1 MNREGARPRAAAVI
15 IAVLLVVA
23 GEIAAQGSLDYQTS
37 DFFCLYH
44 GARSLV
50 LGHDPY
56 DSAWWQSV
64 TGGLHPDPWR
74 GQLPSSCAVR
84 YAYPLWTAL
93 AMVPFGALPL
103 DIAAPAWMILSIGA
117 TVFGVRALW
126 RSVGGTRENAALFA
140 ALVFT
145 SQPFWLLLITGQMTG
160 IMLGLSGALAISL
173 ARARETRAGV
183 ALALLALKPQLVV
196 LTIPVILLRALSDR
210 RRRLVASAV
219 LAAVAM
225 IAVPMVFVPSWL
237 LEWIGQEGPSRLRV
251 AGLLPTAW
259 GFSADVLGD
268 PLWGAVLA
276 VALLA
281 ACLAIARRGL
291 DALALLA
298 LSIPLSLVVTPHAWS
313 YDFLL
318 LAGPWA
324 YVLARARR
332 PRAAGTSALFAA
344 SVFVASTL
352 PWLLYALAF
361 TRGGETLSVVVPAAT
376 ALLVAAAARIQPRLP
391 RSQAARSRARV

>member
-1 MNREGARPRAAAVI
+1 MNREGARLRATAVVV
-15 IAVLLVVA
+15 AVLLVVA
-23 GEIAAQGSLDYQTS
+23 GAIAAQGSLNYQTS

-56 DSAWWQSV
+56 DSVWWQSV

-74 GQLPSSCAVR
+74 GQLASSCNVR

-103 DIAAPAWMILSIGA
+103 DIAAPAWMSLAIGA
-117 TVFGVRALW
+117 TVFGARALW
-126 RSVGGTRENAALFA
+126 RSFGGRRENAALFA

-160 IMLGLSGALAISL
+160 VMLGLSGALALSL
-173 ARARETRAGV
+173 AHVREARAGV
-183 ALALLALKPQLVV
+183 SLALLAFKPQLVV
-196 LTIPVILLRALSDR
+196 LTIPLILLRALSDR

-219 LAAVAM
+219 LAGLAM
-225 IAVPMVFVPSWL
+225 IAVPMILVPGWL
-237 LEWIGQEGPSRLRV
+237 LEWLGEEGPSRLRV

-259 GFSADVLGD
+259 GFSADLLGN
-268 PLWGAVLA
+268 PIWGAVLA

-281 ACLAIARRGL
+281 ACFAIARRGL

-318 LAGPWA
+318 LAGGWA

-332 PRAAGTSALFAA
+332 PRAAGARALFAA
-344 SVFVASTL
+344 TVFVASPL
-352 PWLLYALAF
+352 PWLLYAVAF
-361 TRGGETLSVVVPAAT
+361 TRGGETLSVAIPAAT
-376 ALLVAAAARIQPRLP
+376 ALLVAAAARIRPRLP
-391 RSQAARSRARV
+391 RAQAA